1 MIFKG
6 IFNLFLWYYVIQKS
20 NIQMLKSTLQKLK
33 VKSTRRVYE
42 CIQDIVKGQFI
53 QIRFR
58 MSFCFIQNTNEHNMQ
73 IYFWIE
79 LMGYQ
84 SCLFVSKI
92 ILHPWRTGR
101 VKNALKFKIKW
112 KCQKFLDSP
121 CKCQQHFTH
130 LEIVSW

>member
-1 MIFKG
+1 MFS
-6 IFNLFLWYYVIQKS
+6 FLRQFLFSRNMFITLWNYKQYYLRKVSFYVIQKN
-20 NIQMLKSTLQKLK
+20 NIQVLILKSTLQKLK

-92 ILHPWRTGR
+92 ILHPWRTAW
-101 VKNALKFKIKW
+101 VKKLYIKI
-112 KCQKFLDSP
+112 
-121 CKCQQHFTH
+121 
-130 LEIVSW
+130 